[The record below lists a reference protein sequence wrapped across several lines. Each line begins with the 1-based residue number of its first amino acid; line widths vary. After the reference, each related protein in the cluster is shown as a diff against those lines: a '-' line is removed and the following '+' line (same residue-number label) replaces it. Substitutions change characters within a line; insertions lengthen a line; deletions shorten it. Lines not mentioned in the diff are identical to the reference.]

1 MERLRFDVEE
11 KFHEE
16 NFKIFGLLARCDFY
30 FLTPKC
36 QKSFQNVCFPTKFRQ
51 KKIVSGR
58 ATDANYNTQ
67 PENATWNMK
76 GYLNNSIQVI
86 KVKLD

>member
-1 MERLRFDVEE
+1 MERLRFGVEE
-11 KFHEE
+11 SSIK
-16 NFKIFGLLARCDFY
+16 KIFGLLARCDFD

-36 QKSFQNVCFPTKFRQ
+36 QKSAQNVCFPIQFRQ
-51 KKIVSGR
+51 KIVLGR

-76 GYLNNSIQVI
+76 GYLNNCIQVI